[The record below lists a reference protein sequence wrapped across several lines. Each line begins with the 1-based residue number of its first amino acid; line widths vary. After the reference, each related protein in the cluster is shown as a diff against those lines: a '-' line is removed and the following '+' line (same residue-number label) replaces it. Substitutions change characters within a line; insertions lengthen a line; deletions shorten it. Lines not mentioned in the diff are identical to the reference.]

1 MQAIKCVVVG
11 DGWDVEFILAE
22 LCLLL
27 QCRGMQLL
35 QERGWGL
42 HGSFGV
48 YGDVIEHSTSP
59 VLVHEK
65 QNESGVLCW
74 NKADN
79 SRAAHQHRYIK
90 HPCQCSRVGG
100 WVGEGRRGMG
110 GVILCWTWLCSSLF
124 ALTRVM
130 TILRTMMDG
139 NVPGGWFLRF
149 YVVLYFEGIL
159 TLAVLL
165 SPYPVH
171 TAHARQLHAC
181 AVWRRARSPSYS
193 VMSCFSHT
201 LLLRARL

>member
-74 NKADN
+74 NKADS

-110 GVILCWTWLCSSLF
+110 GGYFVLDMIMLIVIRFNTCDDDSQDDDGRKCARRMIF
-124 ALTRVM
+124 AL
-130 TILRTMMDG
+130 LRCFVFRRNPDASG
-139 NVPGGWFLRF
+139 SALPLP
-149 YVVLYFEGIL
+149 
-159 TLAVLL
+159 
-165 SPYPVH
+165 SSH
-171 TAHARQLHAC
+171 CAC
-181 AVWRRARSPSYS
+181 ATASRMRSVAES
-193 VMSCFSHT
+193 
-201 LLLRARL
+201 